1 MSGIRVA
8 VVDDQPLYR
17 AGVRMVLAACP
28 DFEVVGEASDGPTAV
43 ALARQLRPDIILI
56 GNARPALDGIE
67 ATRLIRAELPETRVI
82 LLSAR
87 EDVREALE
95 ALAAG
100 ACGYLLKAVGPEAL
114 IEAVKRA
121 AAGEGVLGPAIMQM
135 ILAEALQAARRDGAD
150 EPTRGRFRLTRRELE
165 VLRLIARGRTNRQ
178 VAAEL
183 GISENTVKNHLRSV
197 LAKLSLNRRSQA
209 VRYARELGLIE

>member
-1 MSGIRVA
+1 MNGIRVA

-17 AGVRMVLAACP
+17 AGVRMVLAPCP
-28 DFEVVGEASDGPTAV
+28 NLEVVGEAGDGPTAV
-43 ALARQLRPDIILI
+43 ALARQLRPDVILM
-56 GNARPALDGIE
+56 GNARPALDGIA

-114 IEAVKRA
+114 IEAVERA
-121 AAGEGVLGPAIMQM
+121 AAGEYVLDPAVMQL
-135 ILAEALQAARRDGAD
+135 ILREALEAARKDGAG
-150 EPTRGRFRLTRRELE
+150 EPARAGLRLTRRELE
-165 VLRLIARGRTNRQ
+165 VLRLIARGLTNRQ
-178 VAAEL
+178 AAAEL

-197 LAKLSLNRRSQA
+197 LAKLSLSRRSQA
-209 VRYARELGLIE
+209 VRYARQLGLIE

>member
-121 AAGEGVLGPAIMQM
+121 AAGECVLGPAIMQM
-135 ILAEALQAARRDGAD
+135 ILAEALQAARRDGTG

>member
-28 DFEVVGEASDGPTAV
+28 NLEVVGEAGDGPTAV
-43 ALARQLRPDIILI
+43 ALARQLRPDVILM

-67 ATRLIRAELPETRVI
+67 ATRLIRAERPETRVI

-114 IEAVKRA
+114 IEAVERA
-121 AAGEGVLGPAIMQM
+121 AAGEYVLGPSVMQL
-135 ILAEALQAARRDGAD
+135 ILQEALEAARKNGAD
-150 EPTRGRFRLTRRELE
+150 EPARAGLRLTRREVE

-209 VRYARELGLIE
+209 VRYARQLGLIE

>member
-28 DFEVVGEASDGPTAV
+28 NLEVVGEAGDGPTAV
-43 ALARQLRPDIILI
+43 ALARQLRPDVILM

-67 ATRLIRAELPETRVI
+67 ATRLIRAERPETRVI

-114 IEAVKRA
+114 IEAVERA
-121 AAGEGVLGPAIMQM
+121 AAGEYVLGPSVMQL
-135 ILAEALQAARRDGAD
+135 ILQEALEAARKNGAD
-150 EPTRGRFRLTRRELE
+150 EPARAGLRLTRREVE
-165 VLRLIARGRTNRQ
+165 ILRLIARGRTNRQ

-209 VRYARELGLIE
+209 VRYARQLGLIE

>member
-28 DFEVVGEASDGPTAV
+28 NLEVVGEAGDGPTAV
-43 ALARQLRPDIILI
+43 ALARQLRPDVILM
-56 GNARPALDGIE
+56 GNARPVLDGIE
-67 ATRLIRAELPETRVI
+67 ATRLIRAERPETRVI

-114 IEAVKRA
+114 IEAVERA
-121 AAGEGVLGPAIMQM
+121 AAGEYVLGPSVMQL
-135 ILAEALQAARRDGAD
+135 ILQEALEAARKNGAD
-150 EPTRGRFRLTRRELE
+150 EPARAGLRLTRREVE
-165 VLRLIARGRTNRQ
+165 ILRLIARGRTNRQ

-209 VRYARELGLIE
+209 VRYARQLGLIE